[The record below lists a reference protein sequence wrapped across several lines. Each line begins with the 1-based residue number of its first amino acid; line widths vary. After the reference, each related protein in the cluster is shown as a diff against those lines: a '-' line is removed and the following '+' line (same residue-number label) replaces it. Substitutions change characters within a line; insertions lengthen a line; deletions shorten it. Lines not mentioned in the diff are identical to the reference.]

1 MVDLEWEADVNF
13 QKSNM
18 KKIFFILIMA
28 LTTSAFS
35 QNIRFE
41 GTVKD
46 TTGVGL
52 EMANIMAINKQTKA
66 MDAYAITN
74 ETGKY
79 VLNLKANTAY
89 TLKVS
94 YIGFQTY
101 EKSVTT
107 GATNMN
113 YPVVLKEG
121 TQLNEVEIVH
131 EMPVSVSG
139 DTIIY
144 NSDSFTNGT
153 ERKLEDVLKKLPG
166 VEVNKDGEIEVE
178 GKKVQKV
185 MVEGKDFFDGD
196 TKLAT
201 KNIPADALD
210 KIQVLRNYNE
220 VSNLKGLENNEESIA
235 LNIKLKEGK
244 KNFWFG
250 DMTAGI
256 GVGMEDTRYIVNP
269 KLFFYS
275 PKYSLNVIGNVNNI
289 GELPL
294 TAQDYFKFTG
304 GFKNMMRKGGSSF
317 NVASND
323 LGIMGLRN
331 NQAANIESTFGA
343 ANFSYNPSKA
353 WTLSGF
359 GILLGNKTEIET
371 TTISNRI
378 DNLPDGSSQTITENR
393 EEFTRQD
400 SKQVLLKLSSSYVP
414 SEKKHFDY
422 DALVKFSDQKENT
435 SLFSDKLSDIYT
447 GKDQNPFSI
456 NQNLNYYYTLNEKHV
471 FAFEMQ
477 HLYQKEDPFYN
488 ANLSVLPFGALLPS
502 YITEGNPLD
511 PIDQANIR
519 DDVSQKRFVQTNKL
533 DSKFDYYYMLTP
545 KSNIN
550 LTLGNTYS
558 YQNFDSSIFQI
569 LENGTQNNLTDSSE
583 INDVNYAFNDVFLG
597 VHYKFMLG
605 KFTFNPGFSVH
616 QYNMNDEQLG
626 TSNKQS
632 FTRFLPDVYALWQ
645 IKKSETLTY
654 NYSLTNN
661 FTDINKLAQGY
672 VFSNYNSLFSGNR
685 FLENSTS
692 QVHSLRYFKYNMF
705 NFENI
710 FANITYTRQLEAIKN
725 RALLF
730 DVNQISSSENMDS
743 SFPDETFS
751 AIGNYGRSFAKYY
764 KVNFRAGFNWS
775 KSNNIRVYPDT
786 DANPSNNPTEL
797 QTIESYSQNYNL
809 SFSTNYKTLPNLTLG
824 YNFTINDN
832 FSDVIYVDSPTL
844 TLEYYFL
851 DAFSFVSEYSYFHNR
866 NKAKTIDSE
875 YDFLT
880 ASLMYQKKDSKWEWK
895 LSGTNL
901 LDTKSLDTNSF
912 SQLGGTSSF
921 SSYRVQPRFVILSL
935 KYTL

>member
-1 MVDLEWEADVNF
+1 
-13 QKSNM
+13 M
-18 KKIFFILIMA
+18 KKIILLLIMA
-28 LTTSAFS
+28 LSSSAFS

-46 TTGVGL
+46 STGVGL
-52 EMANIMAINKQTKA
+52 DMANIMAINQQTKA

-74 ETGKY
+74 EAGKFI
-79 VLNLKANTAY
+79 LSLKANTAY
-89 TLKVS
+89 TIKAS
-94 YIGFQTY
+94 YIGFQSF
-101 EKSVTT
+101 EKTVTT
-107 GATNMN
+107 TTSNMN
-113 YPVVLKEG
+113 FPITLREGTVLKDV
-121 TQLNEVEIVH
+121 EVVY
-131 EMPVSVSG
+131 EMPVTISG

-256 GVGMEDTRYIVNP
+256 GVGHEEERYIINP
-269 KLFFYS
+269 KLFYYN
-275 PKYSLNVIGNVNNI
+275 PKYSLNIIGNKNNI

-317 NVASND
+317 NVTSND
-323 LGIMGLRN
+323 LGILGLRN

-343 ANFSYNPSKA
+343 ANFSFNPSKA

-371 TTISNRI
+371 TNISNRT
-378 DNLPDGSSQTITENR
+378 DNLPDGSSQTITETR

-400 SKQVLLKLSSSYVP
+400 SKQALLKLSSSYVP
-414 SEKKHFDY
+414 SEKVHFDY
-422 DALVKFSDQKENT
+422 DALIKFSDQKENS
-435 SLFSDKLSDIYT
+435 SLFSNLLSDIYT
-447 GKDQNPFSI
+447 NKKQNPFSI

-471 FAFEMQ
+471 FAAEFQ
-477 HLYQKEDPFYN
+477 HLYQEEDPFYN
-488 ANLSVLPFGALLPS
+488 ANLETQPFILSGYNGTQL
-502 YITEGNPLD
+502 
-511 PIDQANIR
+511 R
-519 DDVSQKRFVQTNKL
+519 DDVNQNRFVKTNKL
-533 DSKFDYYYMLTP
+533 DSKFDYYYMVTP

-558 YQNFDSSIFQI
+558 YQNFDSSIFQM
-569 LENGTQNNLTDSSE
+569 LDDGSQNNLSSTE
-583 INDVNYAFNDVFLG
+583 NSNNVNYSFNDVFLG
-597 VHYKFMLG
+597 VHYKFLLG

-632 FTRFLPDVYALWQ
+632 FNRILPDVYALWQ

-685 FLENSTS
+685 YLENSTS

-710 FANITYTRQLEAIKN
+710 FAAVSYSKQVDAIKN
-725 RALLF
+725 KSLLTG
-730 DVNQISSSENMDS
+730 VNQVSSAVNINSA
-743 SFPDETFS
+743 FADESLS
-751 AIGNYGRSFAKYY
+751 ASGNYGRSFAKYY
-764 KVNFRAGFNWS
+764 KANLRASFNWN
-775 KSNNIRVYPDT
+775 KFNNIRVYPDSDT
-786 DANPSNNPTEL
+786 DPNNNPTEI
-797 QTIESYSQNYNL
+797 QTTESFNQSYTIG
-809 SFSTNYKTLPNLTLG
+809 FSTNYKTIPNLGLS
-824 YNFTINDN
+824 YNYSISDN
-832 FSDVIYVDSPTL
+832 FSDVIYTDSPSL

-851 DAFSFVSEYSYFHNR
+851 DAFSFTSEYNFYHNY
-866 NKAKTIDSE
+866 NKSKTIDSE

-880 ASLMYQKKDSKWEWK
+880 ASLIYQKKDSKWEWK

-912 SQLGGTSSF
+912 SQLGGTSNF
-921 SSYRVQPRFVILSL
+921 SSYRVQPRFLILSL
-935 KYTL
+935 KYNL

>member
-1 MVDLEWEADVNF
+1 
-13 QKSNM
+13 M
-18 KKIFFILIMA
+18 KKIILLLIMA
-28 LTTSAFS
+28 LSSSAFS

-46 TTGVGL
+46 STGVGL
-52 EMANIMAINKQTKA
+52 DMANIMAINQQTKA

-74 ETGKY
+74 EAGKFI
-79 VLNLKANTAY
+79 LSLKANTAY
-89 TLKVS
+89 TIKAS
-94 YIGFQTY
+94 YIGFQSF
-101 EKSVTT
+101 EKTVTT
-107 GATNMN
+107 TTSNMN
-113 YPVVLKEG
+113 FPITLREGTVLKDV
-121 TQLNEVEIVH
+121 EVVY
-131 EMPVSVSG
+131 EMPVTISG

-250 DMTAGI
+250 DMTVGI
-256 GVGMEDTRYIVNP
+256 GVGHEEERYIINP
-269 KLFFYS
+269 KLFYYN
-275 PKYSLNVIGNVNNI
+275 PKYSLNIIGNKNNI

-317 NVASND
+317 NVTSND
-323 LGIMGLRN
+323 LGILGLRN

-343 ANFSYNPSKA
+343 ANFSFNPSKA

-371 TTISNRI
+371 TNISNRT
-378 DNLPDGSSQTITENR
+378 DNLPDGSSQTITETR

-400 SKQVLLKLSSSYVP
+400 SKQALLKLSSSYVP
-414 SEKKHFDY
+414 SEKVHFDY
-422 DALVKFSDQKENT
+422 DALIKFSDQKENS
-435 SLFSDKLSDIYT
+435 SLFSNLLSDIYT
-447 GKDQNPFSI
+447 NKKQNPFSI

-471 FAFEMQ
+471 FAAEFQ
-477 HLYQKEDPFYN
+477 HLYQEEDPFYN
-488 ANLSVLPFGALLPS
+488 ANLETQPFILSGYNGTQL
-502 YITEGNPLD
+502 
-511 PIDQANIR
+511 R
-519 DDVSQKRFVQTNKL
+519 DDVNQNRFVKTNKL
-533 DSKFDYYYMLTP
+533 DSKFDYYYMVTP

-558 YQNFDSSIFQI
+558 YQNFDSSIFQM
-569 LENGTQNNLTDSSE
+569 LDDGSQNNLSSTE
-583 INDVNYAFNDVFLG
+583 NSNNVNYSFNDVFLG
-597 VHYKFMLG
+597 VHYKFLLG

-632 FTRFLPDVYALWQ
+632 FNRILPDVYALWQ

-685 FLENSTS
+685 YLENSTS

-710 FANITYTRQLEAIKN
+710 FAAVSYSKQVDAIKN
-725 RALLF
+725 KSLLTG
-730 DVNQISSSENMDS
+730 VNQVSSAVNINSA
-743 SFPDETFS
+743 FADESLS
-751 AIGNYGRSFAKYY
+751 ASGNYGRSFAKYY
-764 KVNFRAGFNWS
+764 KANLRASFNWN
-775 KSNNIRVYPDT
+775 KFNNIRVYPDS
-786 DANPSNNPTEL
+786 DPDPNNNPTEI
-797 QTIESYSQNYNL
+797 QTTESFNQSYTIG
-809 SFSTNYKTLPNLTLG
+809 FSTNYKTIPNLGLS
-824 YNFTINDN
+824 YNYSISDN
-832 FSDVIYVDSPTL
+832 FSDVIYTDSPSL

-851 DAFSFVSEYSYFHNR
+851 DAFSFTSEYNFYHNY
-866 NKAKTIDSE
+866 NKSKTIDSE

-880 ASLMYQKKDSKWEWK
+880 ASLIYQKKDSKWEWK

-912 SQLGGTSSF
+912 SQLGGTSNF
-921 SSYRVQPRFVILSL
+921 SSYRVQPRFLILSL
-935 KYTL
+935 KYNL

>member
-1 MVDLEWEADVNF
+1 
-13 QKSNM
+13 M
-18 KKIFFILIMA
+18 KKIILLLIMA
-28 LTTSAFS
+28 LSSSAFS

-46 TTGVGL
+46 STGVGL
-52 EMANIMAINKQTKA
+52 DMANIMAINQQTKA

-74 ETGKY
+74 EAGKFI
-79 VLNLKANTAY
+79 LSLKANTAY
-89 TLKVS
+89 TIKAS
-94 YIGFQTY
+94 YIGFQSF
-101 EKSVTT
+101 EKTVTT
-107 GATNMN
+107 TTSNMN
-113 YPVVLKEG
+113 FPITLREGTVLKDV
-121 TQLNEVEIVH
+121 EVVY
-131 EMPVSVSG
+131 EMPVTISG

-250 DMTAGI
+250 DMTVGI
-256 GVGMEDTRYIVNP
+256 GVGHEEERYIINP
-269 KLFFYS
+269 KLFYYN
-275 PKYSLNVIGNVNNI
+275 PKYSLNIIGNKNNI

-317 NVASND
+317 NVTSND
-323 LGIMGLRN
+323 LGILGLRN

-343 ANFSYNPSKA
+343 ANFSFNPSKA

-371 TTISNRI
+371 TNISNRT
-378 DNLPDGSSQTITENR
+378 DNLPDGSSQTITETR

-400 SKQVLLKLSSSYVP
+400 SKQALLKLSSSYVP
-414 SEKKHFDY
+414 SEKVHFDY
-422 DALVKFSDQKENT
+422 DALVKFSDQKEN
-435 SLFSDKLSDIYT
+435 SSVFSSELSDIYT
-447 GKDQNPFSI
+447 NKKQNPFSL

-471 FAFEMQ
+471 FAAEFQ
-477 HLYQKEDPFYN
+477 HLYQEEDPFYN
-488 ANLSVLPFGALLPS
+488 ANLETQPFILSGYNGTQL
-502 YITEGNPLD
+502 
-511 PIDQANIR
+511 R
-519 DDVSQKRFVQTNKL
+519 DDVNQNRFVKTNKL
-533 DSKFDYYYMLTP
+533 DSKFDYYYMVTP

-558 YQNFDSSIFQI
+558 YQNFDSSIFQM
-569 LENGTQNNLTDSSE
+569 LDDGSQNNLSSTE
-583 INDVNYAFNDVFLG
+583 NSNNVNYSFNDVFLG
-597 VHYKFMLG
+597 VHYKFLLG

-632 FTRFLPDVYALWQ
+632 FNRILPDVYALWQ

-685 FLENSTS
+685 YLENSTS

-710 FANITYTRQLEAIKN
+710 FAAVSYSKQVDAIKN
-725 RALLF
+725 KSLLTG
-730 DVNQISSSENMDS
+730 VNQVSSAVNINSA
-743 SFPDETFS
+743 FADESLS
-751 AIGNYGRSFAKYY
+751 ASGNYGRSFAKYY
-764 KVNFRAGFNWS
+764 KANLRASFNWN
-775 KSNNIRVYPDT
+775 KFNNIRVYPDSDT
-786 DANPSNNPTEL
+786 DPNNNPTEI
-797 QTIESYSQNYNL
+797 QTTESFNQSYTIG
-809 SFSTNYKTLPNLTLG
+809 FSTNYKTIPNLGLS
-824 YNFTINDN
+824 YNYSISDN
-832 FSDVIYVDSPTL
+832 FSDVIYTDSPSL

-851 DAFSFVSEYSYFHNR
+851 DAFSFTSEYNFYHNY
-866 NKAKTIDSE
+866 NKSKTIDSE

-880 ASLMYQKKDSKWEWK
+880 ASLIYQKKDSKWEWK

-912 SQLGGTSSF
+912 SQLGGTSNF
-921 SSYRVQPRFVILSL
+921 SSYRVQPRFLILSL
-935 KYTL
+935 KYNL

>member
-1 MVDLEWEADVNF
+1 
-13 QKSNM
+13 
-18 KKIFFILIMA
+18 MA
-28 LTTSAFS
+28 LSSSAFS

-46 TTGVGL
+46 STGVGL
-52 EMANIMAINKQTKA
+52 DMANIMAINQQTKA

-74 ETGKY
+74 EAGKFI
-79 VLNLKANTAY
+79 LSLKANTAY
-89 TLKVS
+89 TIKAS
-94 YIGFQTY
+94 YIGFQSF
-101 EKSVTT
+101 EKTVTT
-107 GATNMN
+107 TTSNMN
-113 YPVVLKEG
+113 FPITLREGTVLKDV
-121 TQLNEVEIVH
+121 EVVY
-131 EMPVSVSG
+131 EMPVTISG

-250 DMTAGI
+250 DMTVGI
-256 GVGMEDTRYIVNP
+256 GVGHEEERYIINP
-269 KLFFYS
+269 KLFYYN
-275 PKYSLNVIGNVNNI
+275 PKYSLNIIGNKNNI

-317 NVASND
+317 NVTSND
-323 LGIMGLRN
+323 LGILGLRN

-343 ANFSYNPSKA
+343 ANFSFNPSKA

-371 TTISNRI
+371 TNISNRT
-378 DNLPDGSSQTITENR
+378 DNLPDGSSQTITETR

-400 SKQVLLKLSSSYVP
+400 SKQALLKLSSSYVP
-414 SEKKHFDY
+414 SEKVHFDY
-422 DALVKFSDQKENT
+422 DALIKFSDQKENS
-435 SLFSDKLSDIYT
+435 SLFSNLLSDIYT
-447 GKDQNPFSI
+447 NKKQNPFSI

-471 FAFEMQ
+471 FAAEFQ
-477 HLYQKEDPFYN
+477 HLYQEEDPFYN
-488 ANLSVLPFGALLPS
+488 ANLETQPFILSGYNGTQL
-502 YITEGNPLD
+502 
-511 PIDQANIR
+511 R
-519 DDVSQKRFVQTNKL
+519 DDVNQNRFVKTNKL
-533 DSKFDYYYMLTP
+533 DSKFDYYYMVTP

-558 YQNFDSSIFQI
+558 YQNFDSSIFQM
-569 LENGTQNNLTDSSE
+569 LDDGSQNNLSSTE
-583 INDVNYAFNDVFLG
+583 NSNNVNYSFNDVFLG
-597 VHYKFMLG
+597 VHYKFLLG

-632 FTRFLPDVYALWQ
+632 FNRILPDVYALWQ

-685 FLENSTS
+685 YLENSTS

-710 FANITYTRQLEAIKN
+710 FAAVSYSKQVDAIKN
-725 RALLF
+725 KSLLTG
-730 DVNQISSSENMDS
+730 VNQVSSAVNINSA
-743 SFPDETFS
+743 FADES
-751 AIGNYGRSFAKYY
+751 LSGSGNYGRSFAKYY
-764 KVNFRAGFNWS
+764 KANLRASFNWN
-775 KSNNIRVYPDT
+775 KFNNIRVYPDSDT
-786 DANPSNNPTEL
+786 DPNNNPTEI
-797 QTIESYSQNYNL
+797 QTTESFNQSYTIG
-809 SFSTNYKTLPNLTLG
+809 FSTNYKTIPNLGLS
-824 YNFTINDN
+824 YNYSISDN
-832 FSDVIYVDSPTL
+832 FSDVIYTDSPSL

-851 DAFSFVSEYSYFHNR
+851 DAFSFTSEYNFYHNY
-866 NKAKTIDSE
+866 NKSKTIDSE

-880 ASLMYQKKDSKWEWK
+880 ASLIYQKKDSKWEWK

-912 SQLGGTSSF
+912 SQLGGTSNF
-921 SSYRVQPRFVILSL
+921 SSYRVQPRFLILSL
-935 KYTL
+935 KYNL

>member
-1 MVDLEWEADVNF
+1 MSL
-13 QKSNM
+13 S
-18 KKIFFILIMA
+18 
-28 LTTSAFS
+28 TSAFS

-46 TTGVGL
+46 TSGIGL
-52 EMANIMAINKQTKA
+52 EMANIMAINQQTKA

-74 ETGKY
+74 EAGKF
-79 VLNLKANTAY
+79 VLNLNANTVY
-89 TLKVS
+89 TLKAS
-94 YIGFQTY
+94 YIGFQSF
-101 EKSVTT
+101 EKTVTT
-107 GATNMN
+107 KTANMN
-113 YPVVLKEG
+113 FPIVLKEG
-121 TQLNEVEIVH
+121 TQLNDVEVVY
-131 EMPVSVSG
+131 EMPVTISG

-166 VEVNKDGEIEVE
+166 VEINKDGEIEIE

-235 LNIKLKEGK
+235 LNIKLKDGK

-256 GVGMEDTRYIVNP
+256 GVGHEDDRYILNP
-269 KLFFYS
+269 KLFYYN
-275 PKYSLNVIGNVNNI
+275 PKYSLNFIVNKNNI

-317 NVASND
+317 NVTSND
-323 LGIMGLRN
+323 LGILGLRN
-331 NQAANIESTFGA
+331 NQAANIESSFGA
-343 ANFSYNPSKA
+343 ANFSYNPTKS

-371 TTISNRI
+371 TNISNRI
-378 DNLPDGSSQTITENR
+378 DNLPDGTTQTITETR
-393 EEFTRQD
+393 QDFTRQD
-400 SKQVLLKLSSSYVP
+400 SKQALLKLSSSYVP
-414 SEKKHFDY
+414 SDKVHFDY
-422 DALVKFSDQKENT
+422 DALVKFSDQKEN
-435 SLFSDKLSDIYT
+435 SSVFSNLLSDIYT
-447 GKDQNPFSI
+447 NKKQNPVSI

-471 FAFEMQ
+471 FAAEFQ
-477 HLYQKEDPFYN
+477 HLFQEEDPLYN
-488 ANLSVLPFGALLPS
+488 ANLAMQPFVLTGYNTTQL
-502 YITEGNPLD
+502 
-511 PIDQANIR
+511 R
-519 DDVSQKRFVQTNKL
+519 DDVSQRRFVKTNKV

-558 YQNFDSSIFQI
+558 YQGFDSAIFQ
-569 LENGTQNNLTDSSE
+569 LLDNGSQNNLTAAE
-583 INDVNYAFNDVFLG
+583 NNNKVNYTFNDVFLG
-597 VHYKFMLG
+597 VHYKFLAG

-626 TSNKQS
+626 TANKQS
-632 FTRFLPDVYALWQ
+632 FNRVLPDIYALWQ

-654 NYSLTNN
+654 NYSLSNN
-661 FTDINKLAQGY
+661 FTDINRLAQGY

-710 FANITYTRQLEAIKN
+710 FANISYSKQLDAIKN
-725 RALLF
+725 KSLLTG
-730 DVNQISSSENMDS
+730 VNQISSSVNMNS
-743 SFPDETFS
+743 NFADETLSGS
-751 AIGNYGRSFAKYY
+751 ANYGRSFAKYY
-764 KVNFRAGFNWS
+764 KANVRASLNWNKFN
-775 KSNNIRVYPDT
+775 NLRVYPDG
-786 DANPSNNPTEL
+786 DQNPDNNPTII
-797 QTIESYSQNYNL
+797 QTTESFSQSYTL
-809 SFSTNYKTLPNLTLG
+809 GFSTNYKTFPNLGLS
-824 YNFTINDN
+824 YNYSISDN
-832 FSDVIYVDSPTL
+832 FSDTIYTDSPSL
-844 TLEYYFL
+844 TLDYYFL
-851 DAFSFVSEYSYFHNR
+851 NAFSFVSEYNFYHNY
-866 NKAKTIDSE
+866 NKSKTIDSE

-880 ASLMYQKKDSKWEWK
+880 ASVLYQKKDSKWEWK

-901 LDTKSLDTNSF
+901 LDTKALNTNSF
-912 SQLGGTSSF
+912 SQLGGTSNF
-921 SSYRVQPRFVILSL
+921 SSYRVQPRYLILSL
-935 KYTL
+935 RYML

>member
-1 MVDLEWEADVNF
+1 
-13 QKSNM
+13 
-18 KKIFFILIMA
+18 MA
-28 LTTSAFS
+28 LSTGAFS

-41 GTVKD
+41 GIIKD
-46 TTGVGL
+46 STGVGL
-52 EMANIMAINKQTKA
+52 EMANIMAVNQQTKV

-74 ETGKY
+74 EAGKF
-79 VLNLKANTAY
+79 VLNLNANTAY
-89 TLKVS
+89 IIKAS
-94 YIGFQTY
+94 YLGYENY
-101 EKSVTT
+101 EKTVQT
-107 GATNMN
+107 GSSNMN
-113 YPVVLKEG
+113 YNVVLREG
-121 TQLNEVEIVH
+121 ILLKGVEIVH
-131 EMPVSVSG
+131 EMPVRISG

-144 NSDSFTNGT
+144 NADSFKNGT

-220 VSNLKGLENNEESIA
+220 VTNLKGLENNEENVA
-235 LNIKLKEGK
+235 LNIKLKDGK

-250 DMTAGI
+250 DITAGI
-256 GVGMEDTRYIVNP
+256 GVGHEEDRYIINP
-269 KLFFYS
+269 KLFYYN
-275 PKYSLNVIGNVNNI
+275 PKFSLNVIGNKNNI

-317 NVASND
+317 NVVSND
-323 LGIMGLRN
+323 LGILGLRN
-331 NQAANIESTFGA
+331 NQAANIESSFGA
-343 ANFSYNPSKA
+343 ANFSFNPSKA

-359 GILLGNKTEIET
+359 GIVLGNKTEIET
-371 TTISNRI
+371 KTISNRT
-378 DNLPDGSSQTITENR
+378 DELPDGTSQTISETKED
-393 EEFTRQD
+393 FTRQD
-400 SKQVLLKLSSSYVP
+400 SKQALLKLSSSYVP
-414 SEKKHFDY
+414 SEKVHFDY

-435 SLFSDKLSDIYT
+435 SLYSNLLSDIYT
-447 GKDQNPFSI
+447 NKKQNPFSI
-456 NQNLNYYYTLNEKHV
+456 NQNLNYYYTLSDKHV

-477 HLYQKEDPFYN
+477 HMYQDEDPLYN
-488 ANLSVLPFGALLPS
+488 ANLETQPFVLSG
-502 YITEGNPLD
+502 YNTT
-511 PIDQANIR
+511 QTR
-519 DDVSQKRFVQTNKL
+519 DDISQKRFVKTNKL
-533 DSKFDYYYMLTP
+533 DSKFDYYYMVTP

-569 LENGTQNNLTDSSE
+569 LDNGTQNNLTATENS
-583 INDVNYAFNDVFLG
+583 NDVNYMFNDVFLG
-597 VHYKFMLG
+597 VHYKFLTG

-632 FTRFLPDVYALWQ
+632 FTRILPDVYALWQ

-685 FLENSTS
+685 YLENSTS

-710 FANITYTRQLEAIKN
+710 FANISYTKQVDAIKN
-725 RALLF
+725 KALF
-730 DVNQISSSENMDS
+730 SGVNQVSSAVNINS
-743 SFPDETFS
+743 SFPEESLSGS
-751 AIGNYGRSFAKYY
+751 ANYGRSFFKYY
-764 KVNFRAGFNWS
+764 KANARVSIGWNKF
-775 KSNNIRVYPDT
+775 NNIRVYPDT
-786 DANPSNNPTEL
+786 DTDPDNNPTAI
-797 QTIESYSQNYNL
+797 QTTESLSQSYSL
-809 SFSTNYKTLPNLTLG
+809 GFSTNFKQLPNLG
-824 YNFTINDN
+824 ISYNYSISDN
-832 FSDVIYVDSPTL
+832 FSDIVYTDSPSL

-851 DAFSFVSEYSYFHNR
+851 EAFSFTSEYNFFHNY
-866 NKAKTIDSE
+866 NKSKTIDSE
-875 YDFLT
+875 YDFLS
-880 ASLMYQKKDSKWEWK
+880 ANIMYQKKDSKWEWK

-901 LDTKSLDTNSF
+901 LDTKSLDSNSF
-912 SQLGGTSSF
+912 SQLGGTSTF
-921 SSYRVQPRFVILSL
+921 SSYKVQPRYLILSL
-935 KYTL
+935 KYNL

>member
-1 MVDLEWEADVNF
+1 
-13 QKSNM
+13 
-18 KKIFFILIMA
+18 MA
-28 LTTSAFS
+28 LSTGAFS

-41 GTVKD
+41 GVIKD
-46 TTGVGL
+46 STGVGL
-52 EMANIMAINKQTKA
+52 EMANIMAVNQQTKA

-74 ETGKY
+74 EAGKF
-79 VLNLKANTAY
+79 VLNLNANTAY
-89 TLKVS
+89 IIKAS
-94 YIGFQTY
+94 YLGYENY
-101 EKSVTT
+101 EKTIQT
-107 GATNMN
+107 GSSNMN
-113 YPVVLKEG
+113 YNVVLREG
-121 TQLNEVEIVH
+121 ILLKGVEIVH
-131 EMPVSVSG
+131 EMPVRISG

-144 NSDSFTNGT
+144 NADSFKNGT

-220 VSNLKGLENNEESIA
+220 VTNLKGLENNEENVA
-235 LNIKLKEGK
+235 LNIKLKDGK

-250 DMTAGI
+250 DITAGI
-256 GVGMEDTRYIVNP
+256 GVGHEEDRYIINP
-269 KLFFYS
+269 KLFYYN
-275 PKYSLNVIGNVNNI
+275 PKFSLNVIGNKNNI

-317 NVASND
+317 NVVSND
-323 LGIMGLRN
+323 LGILGLRN
-331 NQAANIESTFGA
+331 NQAANIESSFGA
-343 ANFSYNPSKA
+343 ANFSFNPSKA

-371 TTISNRI
+371 KTVSNRT
-378 DNLPDGSSQTITENR
+378 DELPDGSTQIVSETKED
-393 EEFTRQD
+393 FTRQD
-400 SKQVLLKLSSSYVP
+400 SKQALLKLSSSYVP
-414 SEKKHFDY
+414 SEKVHFDY

-435 SLFSDKLSDIYT
+435 SLYSNLLSDIYT
-447 GKDQNPFSI
+447 NKKQNPFSI
-456 NQNLNYYYTLNEKHV
+456 NQNLNYYYTLSDKHV

-477 HLYQKEDPFYN
+477 HMYQDEDPLYN
-488 ANLSVLPFGALLPS
+488 ANLETQPFVLSG
-502 YITEGNPLD
+502 YDTT
-511 PIDQANIR
+511 QTR
-519 DDVSQKRFVQTNKL
+519 DDISQKRFVKTNKL
-533 DSKFDYYYMLTP
+533 DSKFDYYYMITP

-550 LTLGNTYS
+550 LTIGNTYS

-569 LENGTQNNLTDSSE
+569 LDNGTQNNLTATENS
-583 INDVNYAFNDVFLG
+583 NDVNYMFNDVFLG
-597 VHYKFMLG
+597 VHYKFLTG

-632 FTRFLPDVYALWQ
+632 FTRILPDVYALWQ

-685 FLENSTS
+685 YLENSTS

-710 FANITYTRQLEAIKN
+710 FANISYTKQVDAIKN
-725 RALLF
+725 KALF
-730 DVNQISSSENMDS
+730 SGVNQVSSAVNINS
-743 SFPDETFS
+743 SFPEESLSGS
-751 AIGNYGRSFAKYY
+751 ANYGRSFFKYY
-764 KVNFRAGFNWS
+764 KANARVSIGWNKF
-775 KSNNIRVYPDT
+775 NNIRVYPDADT
-786 DANPSNNPTEL
+786 DPDNNPTAI
-797 QTIESYSQNYNL
+797 QTTESLNQSYSL
-809 SFSTNYKTLPNLTLG
+809 GFSTNFKQLPNLG
-824 YNFTINDN
+824 VSYNYSISDN
-832 FSDVIYVDSPTL
+832 FSDIVYTDSPSL

-851 DAFSFVSEYSYFHNR
+851 EAFSFTSEYNFFHNY
-866 NKAKTIDSE
+866 NKSKTIDSE
-875 YDFLT
+875 YDFLS
-880 ASLMYQKKDSKWEWK
+880 ANIMYQKKDSKWEWK

-901 LDTKSLDTNSF
+901 LDTKSLDSNSF
-912 SQLGGTSSF
+912 SQLGGTSTF
-921 SSYRVQPRFVILSL
+921 SSYKVQPRYLILSL
-935 KYTL
+935 KYNL

>member
-378 DNLPDGSSQTITENR
+378 DNLPNGSSQTVTENR

-730 DVNQISSSENMDS
+730 GVNQISSTENMDS

-764 KVNFRAGFNWS
+764 KANLRAGFNWS
-775 KSNNIRVYPDT
+775 KSNNIRVYPDNDT
-786 DANPSNNPTEL
+786 NPNNNPTEL

>member
-1 MVDLEWEADVNF
+1 
-13 QKSNM
+13 
-18 KKIFFILIMA
+18 MA
-28 LTTSAFS
+28 LSTSAFS

-52 EMANIMAINKQTKA
+52 DMANIMAINQQTKA

-74 ETGKY
+74 EAGKFI
-79 VLNLKANTAY
+79 LNLKANTAY
-89 TLKVS
+89 TIKAS
-94 YIGFQTY
+94 YIGFQSF
-101 EKSVTT
+101 EKTVNTT
-107 GATNMN
+107 ASNMN
-113 YPVVLKEG
+113 FPITLKEG
-121 TQLNEVEIVH
+121 TVLNDVEVVH
-131 EMPVSVSG
+131 EMPVTISG

-166 VEVNKDGEIEVE
+166 VEVNKDGEIEIE

-256 GVGMEDTRYIVNP
+256 GVGHEEERYIINP
-269 KLFFYS
+269 KLFYYN
-275 PKYSLNVIGNVNNI
+275 PKYSLNIIGNKNNI

-317 NVASND
+317 NVTSND
-323 LGIMGLRN
+323 LGILGLRN

-343 ANFSYNPSKA
+343 ANFSFNPTKA

-371 TTISNRI
+371 TNISNRI
-378 DNLPDGSSQTITENR
+378 DNLPDGTSQTITEIR
-393 EEFTRQD
+393 QDFTRQD
-400 SKQVLLKLSSSYVP
+400 SKQAMLKLSSSYVP
-414 SEKKHFDY
+414 SEKMHFDY
-422 DALVKFSDQKENT
+422 DALVKFSDQKEN
-435 SLFSDKLSDIYT
+435 SSVFSNLLSDIYT
-447 GKDQNPFSI
+447 NKKQNPFSL
-456 NQNLNYYYTLNEKHV
+456 NQNLNYYYTLNDKHV
-471 FAFEMQ
+471 FAAEFQ
-477 HLYQKEDPFYN
+477 HLFQEEDPFYN
-488 ANLSVLPFGALLPS
+488 ANLETQPFVLSGYNGAQL
-502 YITEGNPLD
+502 
-511 PIDQANIR
+511 R
-519 DDVSQKRFVQTNKL
+519 DDVNQSRFVKTNKL
-533 DSKFDYYYMLTP
+533 DSKFDYYYMVTP

-558 YQNFDSSIFQI
+558 YQNFNSSIFQI
-569 LENGTQNNLTDSSE
+569 LDDGSQNNLSAEENS
-583 INDVNYAFNDVFLG
+583 NDVNYSFNDVFLG
-597 VHYKFMLG
+597 VHYKFLLG

-632 FTRFLPDVYALWQ
+632 FNRILPDVYALWQ

-654 NYSLTNN
+654 NYSLSNN
-661 FTDINKLAQGY
+661 FTDINRLAQGY

-710 FANITYTRQLEAIKN
+710 FANISYSKQVDAIKN
-725 RALLF
+725 KSLLTG
-730 DVNQISSSENMDS
+730 VNQVSSAVNINS
-743 SFPDETFS
+743 SFADES
-751 AIGNYGRSFAKYY
+751 LSGSGNYGRSFAKYY
-764 KVNFRAGFNWS
+764 KANIRASLNWN
-775 KSNNIRVYPDT
+775 KFNNIRVYPDS
-786 DANPSNNPTEL
+786 DSDPNNNPTEI
-797 QTIESYSQNYNL
+797 QTTESFNQSYTIG
-809 SFSTNYKTLPNLTLG
+809 FSTNYKTIPNLGLS
-824 YNFTINDN
+824 YNYSISDN
-832 FSDVIYVDSPTL
+832 FSDVIYTDSPSL

-851 DAFSFVSEYSYFHNR
+851 DAFSFTSEYNFYHNY
-866 NKAKTIDSE
+866 NKSKTIDSE

-880 ASLMYQKKDSKWEWK
+880 ASLIYQKKDSKWEWK

-912 SQLGGTSSF
+912 SQLGGTSNF
-921 SSYRVQPRFVILSL
+921 SSYRVQPRFLILSL
-935 KYTL
+935 KYNL

>member
-1 MVDLEWEADVNF
+1 
-13 QKSNM
+13 M
-18 KKIFFILIMA
+18 KKLILFFLV
-28 LTTSAFS
+28 LTSSAFS

-46 TTGVGL
+46 TSGVGL
-52 EMANIMAINKQTKA
+52 EMANIMAINQQTKA

-74 ETGKY
+74 ETGKFT
-79 VLNLKANTAY
+79 LNLKPSTTY
-89 TLKVS
+89 TIKVS
-94 YIGFQTY
+94 YIGFQTF

-107 GATNMN
+107 GTSNIN
-113 YPVVLKEG
+113 FPVVLKEG
-121 TQLNEVEIVH
+121 TQLKEVEIVH

-250 DMTAGI
+250 DMSAGI

-269 KLFFYS
+269 KLFYYN
-275 PKYSLNVIGNVNNI
+275 PKYSLNVIANVNNI

-317 NVASND
+317 NVSSND
-323 LGIMGLRN
+323 LGILGLRN

-343 ANFSYNPSKA
+343 ANFSFNPSKA

-359 GILLGNKTEIET
+359 GILLGNKTEIENK
-371 TTISNRI
+371 TISNRI
-378 DNLPDGSSQTITENR
+378 DNLPDGSSQTITETR
-393 EEFTRQD
+393 EDFTQQK
-400 SKQVLLKLSSSYVP
+400 SNQVLLKLSSSYVP
-414 SEKKHFDY
+414 SEKLHFDY
-422 DALVKFSDQKENT
+422 DALIKISDQKENT
-435 SLFSDKLSDIYT
+435 SVFSSLLSDIYT
-447 GKDQNPFSI
+447 AKKQNPFSI
-456 NQNLNYYYTLNEKHV
+456 NQNLNYYYTLNDKHV

-477 HLYQKEDPFYN
+477 HLYQNEDPFYN
-488 ANLSVLPFGALLPS
+488 ANLETLPFAPLLTG
-502 YITEGNPLD
+502 YVNEGVGV
-511 PIDQANIR
+511 R
-519 DDVSQKRFVQTNKL
+519 DDITQKRYVQTNKV
-533 DSKFDYYYMLTP
+533 DAKFDYYYMVTP

-558 YQNFDSSIFQI
+558 YQNFDSSIFQM
-569 LENGTQNNLTDSSE
+569 LNNGTQNNLTDATTY
-583 INDVNYAFNDVFLG
+583 NDVNYAFNDLFLG
-597 VHYKFMLG
+597 VHYKFLLG

-616 QYNMNDEQLG
+616 QFNMNDEQLG

-632 FTRFLPDVYALWQ
+632 FNRILPDVYALWQ

-672 VFSNYNSLFSGNR
+672 VFSNYNSLYSGNR
-685 FLENSTS
+685 YLENSTS

-710 FANITYTRQLEAIKN
+710 FANITYTRQIDAIKN
-725 RALLF
+725 RALLLG
-730 DVNQISSSENMDS
+730 VNQISSSENMNS
-743 SFPDETFS
+743 NFPDETFS
-751 AIGNYGRSFAKYY
+751 ASGNYGRSFARYY
-764 KVNFRAGFNWS
+764 KANFRAGFNWS
-775 KSNNIRVYPDT
+775 KNNNIRVYPDSDT
-786 DANPSNNPTEL
+786 DPNNNPTEI

-824 YNFTINDN
+824 YNFSINDN
-832 FSDVIYVDSPTL
+832 FSDVIYIDSPTV

-880 ASLMYQKKDSKWEWK
+880 ASLMYQKKGSKWEWK

>member
-1 MVDLEWEADVNF
+1 
-13 QKSNM
+13 
-18 KKIFFILIMA
+18 MA
-28 LTTSAFS
+28 LTSSAFS

-52 EMANIMAINKQTKA
+52 EMANIMAVNQQTKA

-74 ETGKY
+74 EAGKFI
-79 VLNLKANTAY
+79 LNLKSNTAY

-94 YIGFQTY
+94 YIGFQTF

-107 GATNMN
+107 GNSTMN

-121 TQLNEVEIVH
+121 TQLNEVEIVQ

-256 GVGMEDTRYIVNP
+256 GVGMDDARYIVNP
-269 KLFFYS
+269 KLFYYN

-317 NVASND
+317 NVVSND

-343 ANFSYNPSKA
+343 ANFSFNPSKA

-359 GILLGNKTEIET
+359 GILLGNKTEIENRT
-371 TTISNRI
+371 VSNRV
-378 DNLPDGSSQTITENR
+378 DNLPDGTSQTITETR
-393 EEFTRQD
+393 EDFTRQK
-400 SKQVLLKLSSSYVP
+400 SNQVLLKLSSSYVP

-422 DALVKFSDQKENT
+422 DALIKVSDQKENT
-435 SLFSDKLSDIYT
+435 SVFSSLLSDIYT

-456 NQNLNYYYTLNEKHV
+456 NQNLNYYYTLSEKHV

-569 LENGTQNNLTDSSE
+569 LQNGTQNNLTDSSE
-583 INDVNYAFNDVFLG
+583 MNDVNYAFNDVFLG
-597 VHYKFMLG
+597 LHYKFMLG

-710 FANITYTRQLEAIKN
+710 FANISYTRQLEAIKN

-786 DANPSNNPTEL
+786 DTNPSNNPTEL

-832 FSDVIYVDSPTL
+832 FSDVIYVDSPTV
-844 TLEYYFL
+844 TLEYFFL

-880 ASLMYQKKDSKWEWK
+880 ASLMYQKKNSKWEWK

-912 SQLGGTSSF
+912 SQLGGTSTF

-935 KYTL
+935 KYRL

>member
-1 MVDLEWEADVNF
+1 
-13 QKSNM
+13 
-18 KKIFFILIMA
+18 MA
-28 LTTSAFS
+28 LSSSAFS

-52 EMANIMAINKQTKA
+52 DMANIMAINQQTKA

-74 ETGKY
+74 EAGKFI
-79 VLNLKANTAY
+79 LNLKANTAY
-89 TLKVS
+89 TIKAS
-94 YIGFQTY
+94 YIGFQSF
-101 EKSVTT
+101 EKTVNTT
-107 GATNMN
+107 ASNMN
-113 YPVVLKEG
+113 FPITLKEG
-121 TQLNEVEIVH
+121 TVLNDVEVVH
-131 EMPVSVSG
+131 EMPVTISG

-166 VEVNKDGEIEVE
+166 VEVNKDGEIEIE

-256 GVGMEDTRYIVNP
+256 GVGHEEERYIINP
-269 KLFFYS
+269 KLFYYN
-275 PKYSLNVIGNVNNI
+275 PKYSLNIIGNKNNI

-317 NVASND
+317 NVTSND
-323 LGIMGLRN
+323 LGILGLRN

-343 ANFSYNPSKA
+343 ANFSFNPTKA

-371 TTISNRI
+371 TNISNRI
-378 DNLPDGSSQTITENR
+378 DNLPDGTSQTITEIR
-393 EEFTRQD
+393 QDFTRQD
-400 SKQVLLKLSSSYVP
+400 SKQALLKLSSSYVP
-414 SEKKHFDY
+414 SEKMHFDY
-422 DALVKFSDQKENT
+422 DALVKFSDQKEN
-435 SLFSDKLSDIYT
+435 SSVFSNLLSDIYT
-447 GKDQNPFSI
+447 NKKQNPFSL
-456 NQNLNYYYTLNEKHV
+456 NQNLNYYYTLNDKHV
-471 FAFEMQ
+471 FAAEFQ
-477 HLYQKEDPFYN
+477 HLFQEEDPFYN
-488 ANLSVLPFGALLPS
+488 ANLETQPFVLSGYNGAQL
-502 YITEGNPLD
+502 
-511 PIDQANIR
+511 R
-519 DDVSQKRFVQTNKL
+519 DDVNQSRFVKTNKL
-533 DSKFDYYYMLTP
+533 DSKFDYYYMVTP

-558 YQNFDSSIFQI
+558 YQNFNSSIFQI
-569 LENGTQNNLTDSSE
+569 LDDGSQNNLSAEENS
-583 INDVNYAFNDVFLG
+583 NDVNYLFNDVFLG
-597 VHYKFMLG
+597 VHYKFLLG

-632 FTRFLPDVYALWQ
+632 FNRILPDVYALWQ

-654 NYSLTNN
+654 NYSLSNN
-661 FTDINKLAQGY
+661 FTDINRLAQGY

-710 FANITYTRQLEAIKN
+710 FANISYSKQVDAIKN
-725 RALLF
+725 KSLLTG
-730 DVNQISSSENMDS
+730 VNQVSSAVNINS
-743 SFPDETFS
+743 SFADES
-751 AIGNYGRSFAKYY
+751 LSGSGNYGRSFAKYY
-764 KVNFRAGFNWS
+764 KANIRASLNWN
-775 KSNNIRVYPDT
+775 KFNNIRVYPDSDT
-786 DANPSNNPTEL
+786 DPNNNPTEI
-797 QTIESYSQNYNL
+797 QTTESFNQSYTIG
-809 SFSTNYKTLPNLTLG
+809 FSTNYKTIPNLGLS
-824 YNFTINDN
+824 YNYSISDN
-832 FSDVIYVDSPTL
+832 FSDVIYTDSPSL

-851 DAFSFVSEYSYFHNR
+851 DAFSFTSEYNFYHNY
-866 NKAKTIDSE
+866 NKSKTIDSE

-880 ASLMYQKKDSKWEWK
+880 ASLIYQKKDSKWEWK

-912 SQLGGTSSF
+912 SQLGGTSNF
-921 SSYRVQPRFVILSL
+921 SSYRVQPRFLILSL
-935 KYTL
+935 KYNL

>member
-1 MVDLEWEADVNF
+1 
-13 QKSNM
+13 
-18 KKIFFILIMA
+18 MA
-28 LTTSAFS
+28 LSTSAFS

-52 EMANIMAINKQTKA
+52 DMANIMAINQQTKA

-74 ETGKY
+74 EAGKFI
-79 VLNLKANTAY
+79 LNLKANTAY
-89 TLKVS
+89 TIKAS
-94 YIGFQTY
+94 YIGFQSF
-101 EKSVTT
+101 EKTVNTT
-107 GATNMN
+107 ASNMN
-113 YPVVLKEG
+113 FPITLKEG
-121 TQLNEVEIVH
+121 TVLNDVEVVH
-131 EMPVSVSG
+131 EMPVTISG

-166 VEVNKDGEIEVE
+166 VEVNKDGEIEIE

-256 GVGMEDTRYIVNP
+256 GVGHEEERYIINP
-269 KLFFYS
+269 KLFYYN
-275 PKYSLNVIGNVNNI
+275 PKYSLNIIGNKNNI

-317 NVASND
+317 NVTSND
-323 LGIMGLRN
+323 LGILGLRN

-343 ANFSYNPSKA
+343 ANFSFNPTKA

-371 TTISNRI
+371 TNISNRI
-378 DNLPDGSSQTITENR
+378 DNLPDGTSQTITEIR
-393 EEFTRQD
+393 QDFTRQD
-400 SKQVLLKLSSSYVP
+400 SKQALLKLSSSYVP
-414 SEKKHFDY
+414 SEKMHFDY
-422 DALVKFSDQKENT
+422 DALVKFSDQKEN
-435 SLFSDKLSDIYT
+435 SSVFSNLLSDIYT
-447 GKDQNPFSI
+447 NKKQNPFSL
-456 NQNLNYYYTLNEKHV
+456 NQNLNYYYTLNDKHV
-471 FAFEMQ
+471 FAAEFQ
-477 HLYQKEDPFYN
+477 HLFQEEDPFYN
-488 ANLSVLPFGALLPS
+488 ANLETQPFVLSGYNGAQL
-502 YITEGNPLD
+502 
-511 PIDQANIR
+511 R
-519 DDVSQKRFVQTNKL
+519 DDVNQSRFVKTNKL
-533 DSKFDYYYMLTP
+533 DSKFDYYYMVTP

-558 YQNFDSSIFQI
+558 YQNFNSSIFQI
-569 LENGTQNNLTDSSE
+569 LDDGSQNNLSAEENS
-583 INDVNYAFNDVFLG
+583 NDVNYSFNDVFLG
-597 VHYKFMLG
+597 VHYKFLLG

-632 FTRFLPDVYALWQ
+632 FNRILPDVYALWQ

-654 NYSLTNN
+654 NYSLSNN
-661 FTDINKLAQGY
+661 FTDINRLAQGY

-685 FLENSTS
+685 YLENSTS

-710 FANITYTRQLEAIKN
+710 FANISYSKQVDAIKN
-725 RALLF
+725 KSLLTG
-730 DVNQISSSENMDS
+730 VNQVSSAVNINS
-743 SFPDETFS
+743 SFADES
-751 AIGNYGRSFAKYY
+751 LSGSGNYGRSFAKYY
-764 KVNFRAGFNWS
+764 KANIRASLNWN
-775 KSNNIRVYPDT
+775 KFNNIRVYPDSDT
-786 DANPSNNPTEL
+786 DPNNNPTEI
-797 QTIESYSQNYNL
+797 QTTESFNQSYTIG
-809 SFSTNYKTLPNLTLG
+809 FSTNYKTIPNLGLS
-824 YNFTINDN
+824 YNYSISDN
-832 FSDVIYVDSPTL
+832 FSDVIYTDSPSL

-851 DAFSFVSEYSYFHNR
+851 DAFSFTSEYNFYHNY
-866 NKAKTIDSE
+866 NKSKTIDSE

-880 ASLMYQKKDSKWEWK
+880 ASLIYQKKDSKWEWK

-912 SQLGGTSSF
+912 SQLGGTSNF
-921 SSYRVQPRFVILSL
+921 SSYRVQPRFLILSL
-935 KYTL
+935 KYNL

>member
-1 MVDLEWEADVNF
+1 MADLEWEADVNF

-725 RALLF
+725 RALLLG
-730 DVNQISSSENMDS
+730 VNQISSAENMDS

-824 YNFTINDN
+824 YNFTVNDN
-832 FSDVIYVDSPTL
+832 FSDMIYVDSPTL

-912 SQLGGTSSF
+912 GQLGGTSTF